1 MPFASKKLMD
11 ERGKIHHLGLGVGEV
26 APSVILTAEMEQVP
40 VIAGLLEGAVETGRN
55 REYLTYTGTA
65 GGVPVSVMSTGNGCM
80 PMAIAAEEL
89 FHLGCTALLKV
100 GVGFALQPDCAPGAL
115 LTATASVRGEGT
127 VREYVGPEYPAVSDP
142 ELWEEI
148 LAAAGERGER
158 LRSGIFRSHDA
169 YYLESPFAPD
179 GGERADR
186 WRALGVE
193 LIEHETSA
201 LFVLGTILGMRT
213 GALYVAKGNL
223 SGGDALSPAQLEGR
237 LHTCYE
243 IAVRA
248 IERMAKR
255 DG

>member
-100 GVGFALQPDCAPGAL
+100 GAGFALQPDCAPGAL

-127 VREYVGPEYPAVSDP
+127 AREYVGPEYPAVSDP

-179 GGERADR
+179 GGERAAR

-201 LFVLGTILGMRT
+201 LFVLSSILGLRA
-213 GALYVAKGNL
+213 GALYVAEGNL
-223 SGGDALSPAQLEGR
+223 TLGSSLPEGR
-237 LHTCYE
+237 LDERLKACYE
-243 IAVRA
+243 IAVLA
-248 IERMAKR
+248 AERIGK
-255 DG
+255 DNG